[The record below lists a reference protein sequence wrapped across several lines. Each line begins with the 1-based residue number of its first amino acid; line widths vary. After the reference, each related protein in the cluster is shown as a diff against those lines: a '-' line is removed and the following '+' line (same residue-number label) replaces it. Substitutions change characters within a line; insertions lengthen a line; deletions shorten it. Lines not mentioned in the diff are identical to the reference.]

1 MIKEIGCTNCIHGIV
16 CGIECK
22 EGCKHYLDKTTAAPA
37 YVGQTIYRIK
47 GKWGYEDNDTLHE
60 NYKILSWYTVEGKV
74 SMIQQKA
81 DKSWKI
87 RMSEGGSVSDHTIS
101 QIGDLIFFDKEDAEK
116 KAEERTNGLQ
126 RL

>member
-81 DKSWKI
+81 DKSWKF
-87 RMSEGGSVSDHTIS
+87 RVSHGSYVSDYKVE
-101 QIGDLIFFDKEDAEK
+101 DLGTCIYTSPEEAEAEALRRKKELEP
-116 KAEERTNGLQ
+116 
-126 RL
+126 